1 MRVQMGRYC
10 ALAIALVIG
19 AANAQSPTAVES
31 EGRESAIWNAVQ
43 TIAAHVSQAENH
55 TPDSSEL
62 EQLAEFLA
70 ATGFD
75 TTSENPI
82 AEYSRVLLEAS
93 LSQEH
98 LPAEQVISELST
110 RLPGFLF
117 NRNGDDGLR
126 MGMLLYPYMEEAGL
140 CDRHASSA
148 EGEGVI
154 CQFAF
159 ATPGANIAAVA
170 EQGQVPL
177 VDPSSALGQVLMAA
191 MPGGSVGIAASG
203 KSGYG
208 EGTTQYSYLGVPIS
222 AWYAYYY
229 AWQYNCGSSCRGSA
243 GGWGAIKGTYAGVG
257 ADTVFAAAGAAL
269 YCGWNCILEAGWD
282 YINGDDLLTS
292 VLHRGDKRYDQIHE
306 PAKAVHA
313 LVPACGT
320 VPGSYAASP
329 LHYMLENA
337 DYELPYDV
345 GIDIEFGTY
354 FQRPN
359 ESGTGPAMF
368 PNLDPGPPTKTHYKV
383 LSNQIGLT
391 APLVGNTGAKLAI
404 VGYEY
409 SFTELRSWFFDIIF
423 AAANSATSS
432 VPTTC
437 YARVPASIF
446 GMGNGYAFGDTM
458 WFYQGFAKSGEDYDL
473 PTISVGIGF

>member
-1 MRVQMGRYC
+1 M
-10 ALAIALVIG
+10 AIGSAS
-19 AANAQSPTAVES
+19 AQSPSPSEVE
-31 EGRESAIWNAVQ
+31 GGDSAIWSAVQ
-43 TIAAHVSQAENH
+43 AIAEHASQAENRALS
-55 TPDSSEL
+55 SSEL
-62 EQLAEFLA
+62 EQLAEFLTTA
-70 ATGFD
+70 GFD
-75 TTSENPI
+75 TTSADPI
-82 AEYSRVLLEAS
+82 AEYARTLLDAS
-93 LSQEH
+93 LSQER
-98 LPAEQVISELST
+98 LSAEQLIPELSE
-110 RLPGFLF
+110 RLRGFFLS
-117 NRNGDDGLR
+117 RDGDDGLR

-140 CDRHASSA
+140 CERSA
-148 EGEGVI
+148 DSEGGEGVI
-154 CQFAF
+154 CQFTF
-159 ATPGANIAAVA
+159 GTPGANIAAVT
-170 EQGQVPL
+170 EQGEVPF
-177 VDPSSALGQVLMAA
+177 VSPDSTLGQILMAA

-203 KSGYG
+203 SSGYG

-243 GGWGAIKGTYAGVG
+243 GGWGAVKGTYGGVG

-269 YCGWNCILEAGWD
+269 YCGWNCLLEAGWD
-282 YINGDDLLTS
+282 YLTGDDLLTS
-292 VLHRGDKRYDQIHE
+292 VLNRGDKRYDQIHE

-320 VPGSYAASP
+320 VPGSYVASP

-337 DYELPYDV
+337 DYELPYDI

-383 LSNQIGLT
+383 LSNQIILT
-391 APLVGNTGAKLAI
+391 NPLVGNTGAKLAV

-409 SFTELRSWFFDIIF
+409 AFTELRSWFFDIIF
-423 AAANSATSS
+423 AAADSATSS

-437 YARVPASIF
+437 YARVPASLF